1 MYEFE
6 WSNRGAYFKR
16 LLTLT
21 IILVAGYSTA
31 YFIIGDSFSIPEG
44 HCWAV
49 FLVLICGHVGGFIAV
64 QLRVPALMGMLIMGL
79 ALQNLPGD
87 ILRGYKHSW
96 ESKIKAFGLAT
107 ILMRAGLKINYMK
120 APWTAFLEAPW
131 TVVMLGLIPVLTE
144 GFIDLLIF
152 NQVYGMPFLLSGTGG
167 FLLAAI
173 SPTVVV
179 TGMLDLQKKGYGAE
193 KSIPSV
199 EMAAAGV
206 DVIVGIAMFSIFQS
220 LSMQD
225 ASGSDDKWSLARGA
239 SSVGLG
245 FAAALVGGFIC
256 GCTKVFNKPWARSAS
271 VFTLGQMFMFI
282 FYHYHMP
289 GGGALASI
297 GTAGCAAM
305 CWLFGFPG
313 FMSSGRTDAYRTAV
327 DEHIAIFW
335 IYIMQP
341 LLFCTIGVSIN
352 FDYIPATV
360 LPKAI
365 LLIFVG
371 SSVRMLAAAM
381 SCIPAKLTR
390 KEMAFV
396 ALSWIPKAT
405 VQGEMTQTPGI
416 ESALSPD
423 NPNYDQYI
431 LWGYDI
437 LATAVISIFIT
448 APIGLLIISMA
459 GPRLLTKEELPKQHS
474 GTHQNAAYTIMRV
487 SVDPTH
493 NREIEVIMD
502 NKNQDVE
509 RVDTATEHMGHM
521 LALEMDHIYHRKRDE
536 GTQVD
541 SEMLSTAMEISASP
555 ELCRARSGMP
565 GVTARRYKSLL
576 HQELGVI
583 DRQGTSSHQIPDQ
596 AAEVHPL
603 KSEDS
608 RVTLISNGRAGSLAT
623 SEGAPAHPPST
634 HFSPFAMA
642 AHALGFDTISN
653 SRRSDTV
660 GSVLSRA
667 ASHAVPDGDLKKT
680 AILRRSDAVGSVL
693 SRAASH
699 AVPGSEPKKE

>member
-1 MYEFE
+1 MYEFD
-6 WSNRGAYFKR
+6 WSNKGVYFKK

-21 IILVAGYSTA
+21 VVLVAGYSTA
-31 YFIIGDSFSIPEG
+31 YFIVGDSFSIPEG
-44 HCWAV
+44 NCWAV
-49 FLVLICGHVGGFIAV
+49 FLVLICGHIGGFIAV
-64 QLRVPALMGMLIMGL
+64 QIRVPALMGMLIMGL
-79 ALQNLPGD
+79 ALQNVPGE

-120 APWTAFLEAPW
+120 AFLEAPW

-152 NQVYGMPFLLSGTGG
+152 NQVYGMPFLLSGTAG

-193 KSIPSV
+193 RSIPSI

-225 ASGSDDKWSLARGA
+225 ASGSDDQWALARGA

-245 FAAALVGGFIC
+245 IAAALVGGLIC
-256 GCTKVFNKPWARSAS
+256 GCSKVLNKPWARSAA

-282 FYHYHMP
+282 FYHYQMP
-289 GGGALASI
+289 GGGALAAI

-335 IYIMQP
+335 VYLMQP

-352 FDYIPATV
+352 FDYISADV

-371 SSVRMLAAAM
+371 SAVRIVAAAF
-381 SCIPAKLTR
+381 SCIPAKFTR
-390 KEMAFV
+390 KEMIFV

-405 VQGEMTQTPGI
+405 VQGALSSAPLEGI
-416 ESALSPD
+416 QAALSPD

-459 GPRLLTKEELPKQHS
+459 GPRLLPKEELPKQES
-474 GTHQNAAYTIMRV
+474 DAIYTTMRL
-487 SVDPTH
+487 SLDPKH
-493 NREIEVIMD
+493 IREIEVIMD
-502 NKNQDVE
+502 NKHQNDE
-509 RVDTATEHMGHM
+509 RQETATEHMGHM
-521 LALEMDHIYHRKRDE
+521 LALQMDHIQHRRRDE
-536 GTQVD
+536 CTQVD
-541 SEMLSTAMEISASP
+541 MKMLSAAMAMNASPGLSTA
-555 ELCRARSGMP
+555 RSGVP
-565 GVTARRYKSLL
+565 GMTARRWVGVLSSDDDRGDAAHGVGGSGSGGRSLL
-576 HQELGVI
+576 HQELGI
-583 DRQGTSSHQIPDQ
+583 IERQETS
-596 AAEVHPL
+596 VHPNPVPEVEL
-603 KSEDS
+603 SSGGDPAQ
-608 RVTLISNGRAGSLAT
+608 VTLISSGRAESLAAA
-623 SEGAPAHPPST
+623 SDGAPVHQEST
-634 HFSPFAMA
+634 SFSPFALA
-642 AHALGFDTISN
+642 AHALGFDHV
-653 SRRSDTV
+653 RS
-660 GSVLSRA
+660 GLSRA
-667 ASHAVPDGDLKKT
+667 SSRAVPE
-680 AILRRSDAVGSVL
+680 V
-693 SRAASH
+693 
-699 AVPGSEPKKE
+699 EPKNE